1 MPQALHVRQVMV
13 VRHQNHLL
21 RVIARMALA
30 AEAHPI
36 QVHVAF
42 AQANKETK
50 KC

>member
-1 MPQALHVRQVMV
+1 MQQVLHVRQVMV

-21 RVIARMALA
+21 HVIARMVLV